1 MIIPTRQMP
10 TNVASS
16 FGFTTRESM
25 VSEGIESTVTLIM
38 NARMVPSPTPFW
50 NSASAMGMVPN
61 MSA

>member
-1 MIIPTRQMP
+1 MIMPIRQMP

-38 NARMVPSPTPFW
+38 NARMVPSPTPLPK
-50 NSASAMGMVPN
+50 SASAIGMVPK